1 MNRSH
6 HIATVLVNPKQDLAL
21 GGNINIDHTKRIKV
35 AKRALKGRNEIT
47 QSKYK
52 HTIFFLL
59 GAKAPLQI
67 SSV

>member
-59 GAKAPLQI
+59 GAKEGIDQLSI
-67 SSV
+67 